1 MKKFI
6 SSAMLIL
13 MLGMMTSTTV
23 YAQENSQSEQ
33 SDRKAQRDAERA
45 RQKSEEKALEMAL
58 YTEAL
63 NSLKENQFVVEAD
76 QVIFKTGEHA
86 YVNSNTNFVLVNLKQ
101 GTVQVAFNT
110 TVAGPNGIGGVTVD
124 GSVSN
129 VKMEVNKKGN
139 VYYSFSVQGTGVS
152 AQVFVTMSNGSNEA
166 TVNINPNFNSRTLTL
181 RGEVI
186 PLEKSRI
193 FKGRAW

>member
-45 RQKSEEKALEMAL
+45 RQKSEEKAMEMAL

-76 QVIFKTGEHA
+76 QVIFKTG
-86 YVNSNTNFVLVNLKQ
+86 
-101 GTVQVAFNT
+101 
-110 TVAGPNGIGGVTVD
+110 
-124 GSVSN
+124 
-129 VKMEVNKKGN
+129 
-139 VYYSFSVQGTGVS
+139 
-152 AQVFVTMSNGSNEA
+152 
-166 TVNINPNFNSRTLTL
+166 
-181 RGEVI
+181 
-186 PLEKSRI
+186 
-193 FKGRAW
+193 